1 MDRGAWRDT
10 VHGVAKEPDVTW
22 QLNNNSKVPSST
34 RCCSIT
40 LQTLRAFYHGHAATR
55 EKGATLSSTLFTFLP
70 PCIKLLNHELILE
83 TLPLVY
89 TYCQI

>member
-10 VHGVAKEPDVTW
+10 VQGVAKEPDVTW
-22 QLNNNSKVPSST
+22 QLNDNSKVPGST

-40 LQTLRAFYHGHAATR
+40 LETLHAFYHGHAATR

-70 PCIKLLNHELILE
+70 PGIKLLNHELILE